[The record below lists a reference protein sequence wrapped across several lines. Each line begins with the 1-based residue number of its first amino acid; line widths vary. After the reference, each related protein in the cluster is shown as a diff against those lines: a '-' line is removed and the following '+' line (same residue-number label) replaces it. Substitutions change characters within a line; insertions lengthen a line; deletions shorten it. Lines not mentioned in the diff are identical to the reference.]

1 MRQHCY
7 QIRIQGHLSQQWNGW
22 FDGLTITNTDD
33 GEALLCG
40 PLADQAALHGVLM
53 KIRDLGV
60 PLLAV
65 NQIAGDESEAEEA
78 RWGREH

>member
-7 QIRIQGHLSQQWNGW
+7 QIRIQGHLSQQWNEW

-65 NQIAGDESEAEEA
+65 NRIAEDESEAEEA
-78 RWGREH
+78 QHEKGG